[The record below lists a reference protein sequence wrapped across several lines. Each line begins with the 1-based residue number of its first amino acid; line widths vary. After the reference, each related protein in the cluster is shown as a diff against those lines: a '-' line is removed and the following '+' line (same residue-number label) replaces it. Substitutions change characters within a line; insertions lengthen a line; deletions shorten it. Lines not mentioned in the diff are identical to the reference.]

1 MCEEYNNDRRPLG
14 LAEAETVWYNHSRA
28 VQEAMNNDP
37 YTNGGVIDSMNKF
50 GYINAQSFGVG
61 PGKMILEKYFVY
73 EDIKFLSCFR
83 LQTATLP
90 EVKRFKELISR
101 FEKYLSENAWE
112 TTMGNTVPG
121 YTPSYNGWNNPNLFG
136 GVSVQPIYGAPVPME
151 IPKEWTGETPSDISR
166 RQMGAMNW
174 GDYSA
179 PSSNDEVQKGPNEP
193 DEQEEKKPSFSSSL
207 WNNKPR
213 TIEEALYGL
222 YGMPAAPEPGFKNRT
237 RSSTRVVLSAKE
249 ASSKDDVQTEKK
261 QEEFTDMVYK
271 SISGTPGPVEP
282 GQLKNA
288 SLKAIL
294 DYPSTGV
301 KINDNPVSL
310 TEENKSVDKED
321 KD

>member
-1 MCEEYNNDRRPLG
+1 MCENYETRKPLG
-14 LAEAETVWYNHSRA
+14 SEEVENVWYTHKRV

-37 YTNGGVIDSMNKF
+37 YTNGGVLDSTNKY
-50 GYINAQSFGVG
+50 GYVNTQPFGVG
-61 PGKMILEKYFVY
+61 PGKMILEKYFSY
-73 EDIKFLSCFR
+73 EELMFMSCFR

-90 EVKRFKELISR
+90 DVKRFKELISK
-101 FEKYLSENAWE
+101 FEKYFSKNSWE
-112 TTMGNTVPG
+112 TTMSNTVPG
-121 YTPSYNGWNNPNLFG
+121 YTPSYNGWNNPNMFG
-136 GVSVQPIYGAPVPME
+136 GASVQPLYSAPVPMD
-151 IPKEWTGETPSDISR
+151 IPKEWMGETPSDISR

-179 PSSNDEVQKGPNEP
+179 SSSNDEVQKGPNEP
-193 DEQEEKKPSFSSSL
+193 DEQEEKKPSSISSL
-207 WNNKPR
+207 WNNKPSNMKA
-213 TIEEALYGL
+213 ELSSFYGIS
-222 YGMPAAPEPGFKNRT
+222 AAPEPGFNRT
-237 RSSTRVVLSAKE
+237 SKSTRVVLSADGI
-249 ASSKDDVQTEKK
+249 SSKDDVQAEKK